1 MTLTLDLP
9 PNLENSLF
17 QAANQQSLTVEEFVI
32 QMLTST
38 FMQKERQKKAVSLLE
53 SWLSDADIE
62 EQKTTGAYLIESLAQ
77 DRLSDRLLFPDEMK
91 GKSW

>member
-9 PNLENSLF
+9 PDLESSLF

-32 QMLTST
+32 QMLTSA

-62 EQKTTGAYLIESLAQ
+62 EQKATGAYLIEALDQ
-77 DRLSDRLLFPDEMK
+77 DRLSDRLLFPDAMK

>member
-32 QMLTST
+32 QMLTSAFT
-38 FMQKERQKKAVSLLE
+38 QKERQKKAVSLLE

-62 EQKTTGAYLIESLAQ
+62 EQKTTGAYLIEALDQ
-77 DRLSDRLLFPDEMK
+77 DRLSNRLLFPDAMK

>member
-1 MTLTLDLP
+1 MTLTLELP

-32 QMLTST
+32 QMLTSAFT
-38 FMQKERQKKAVSLLE
+38 QKERQKKAVSLLE

-62 EQKTTGAYLIESLAQ
+62 EQKTTGAYLIEALDQ
-77 DRLSDRLLFPDEMK
+77 DRLSNRLLFPAEMK

>member
-32 QMLTST
+32 QMLTSA
-38 FMQKERQKKAVSLLE
+38 FMQKERQKKAVRLLE

-62 EQKTTGAYLIESLAQ
+62 EQKTTGAYLIESLDQ

>member
-32 QMLTST
+32 QMLTSA
-38 FMQKERQKKAVSLLE
+38 FMQKERQKKAVRLLE

-62 EQKTTGAYLIESLAQ
+62 EQKTTGAYLIEALDQ
-77 DRLSDRLLFPDEMK
+77 DRLSNRLLFPDAMK

>member
-32 QMLTST
+32 QMLTSAFT
-38 FMQKERQKKAVSLLE
+38 EKERQKKAVSLLE

-62 EQKTTGAYLIESLAQ
+62 EQKTTGAYLIEALDR

>member
-1 MTLTLDLP
+1 MTLTLELP

-32 QMLTST
+32 QMLTSA

-62 EQKTTGAYLIESLAQ
+62 EQKTTGAYLIEALDQ
-77 DRLSDRLLFPDEMK
+77 DRLSNRLLFPAEMK

>member
-32 QMLTST
+32 QMLISA

-62 EQKTTGAYLIESLAQ
+62 EQKTTGAYLIESLDQ

>member
-32 QMLTST
+32 QMLTSAFT
-38 FMQKERQKKAVSLLE
+38 QKERQKKAVSLLE

-62 EQKTTGAYLIESLAQ
+62 EQKTTGAYLIEALDQ
-77 DRLSDRLLFPDEMK
+77 DRLSNRLLFPAEMK

>member
-32 QMLTST
+32 QMLTSAFT
-38 FMQKERQKKAVSLLE
+38 QKERQKKAVSLLE

-62 EQKTTGAYLIESLAQ
+62 EQKTTGAYLIEALDR

>member
-32 QMLTST
+32 QMLISA
-38 FMQKERQKKAVSLLE
+38 FMQKEKQKKAVSLLE

-62 EQKTTGAYLIESLAQ
+62 EQKTTGAYLIEALDR

>member
-9 PNLENSLF
+9 PNLESSLF
-17 QAANQQSLTVEEFVI
+17 QEANQQSLTVEEFVI
-32 QMLTST
+32 QMLTSA

-62 EQKTTGAYLIESLAQ
+62 EQKTTGAYLIESLDR

>member
-9 PNLENSLF
+9 PNLEISLF

-32 QMLTST
+32 QMLTSA

-62 EQKTTGAYLIESLAQ
+62 EQKTTGAYLIEALDQ

>member
-9 PNLENSLF
+9 PNLEISLF

-32 QMLTST
+32 QMLTSAFT
-38 FMQKERQKKAVSLLE
+38 EKERQKKAVSLLE

-62 EQKTTGAYLIESLAQ
+62 EQKITGAYLIEALDQ

>member
-32 QMLTST
+32 QMLTSA

-62 EQKTTGAYLIESLAQ
+62 EQKTTGAYLIESLDQ
-77 DRLSDRLLFPDEMK
+77 DRLSDRLLFPDAMK

>member
-32 QMLTST
+32 QMLTSA

-62 EQKTTGAYLIESLAQ
+62 EQKTTGAYLIESLDQ

>member
-32 QMLTST
+32 QMLTSA

-62 EQKTTGAYLIESLAQ
+62 EQKTTGAYLVEALDQ
-77 DRLSDRLLFPDEMK
+77 DRLSNRLLFPDEMK

>member
-9 PNLENSLF
+9 SNLESSLF

-32 QMLTST
+32 QMLTSA

-62 EQKTTGAYLIESLAQ
+62 EQKTTGAYLIEALDQ

>member
-9 PNLENSLF
+9 PDLESSLS
-17 QAANQQSLTVEEFVI
+17 QAANQQSLTVEEFAI
-32 QMLTST
+32 QILTFAFT
-38 FMQKERQKKAVSLLE
+38 QKERQKKAVSLLQ

-62 EQKTTGAYLIESLAQ
+62 EQKITGAYLIEALDQ
-77 DRLSDRLLFPDEMK
+77 DRLSDRLLFPDAMK

>member
-32 QMLTST
+32 QMLTSA
-38 FMQKERQKKAVSLLE
+38 FMQKERQKKALSLLE

-62 EQKTTGAYLIESLAQ
+62 EQKTTGAYLIEALDQ

>member
-32 QMLTST
+32 QMLTSA

-62 EQKTTGAYLIESLAQ
+62 EQKTTGAYLIEALDQ

>member
-9 PNLENSLF
+9 PDLESSLS
-17 QAANQQSLTVEEFVI
+17 QAANQQSLTVEEFAI
-32 QMLTST
+32 QILTFAFT
-38 FMQKERQKKAVSLLE
+38 QKERQKKAVSLLQ

-62 EQKTTGAYLIESLAQ
+62 EQKTTGAYLIEALDQ
-77 DRLSDRLLFPDEMK
+77 DRLSDRLLFPDAMK

>member
-32 QMLTST
+32 QMLTSA

-53 SWLSDADIE
+53 SWLSDTDIE
-62 EQKTTGAYLIESLAQ
+62 EQKTTGAYLIEALDQ

>member
-32 QMLTST
+32 QMLTSA

-62 EQKTTGAYLIESLAQ
+62 EQKTTGAYLIEALDQ
-77 DRLSDRLLFPDEMK
+77 DRLSNRLLFPAEMK

>member
-9 PNLENSLF
+9 PNLERSLF

-32 QMLTST
+32 QMLTSA

-62 EQKTTGAYLIESLAQ
+62 EQKTTGAYLIEALDR

>member
-32 QMLTST
+32 QMLTSA
-38 FMQKERQKKAVSLLE
+38 FIQKERQNKAVSLLE
-53 SWLSDADIE
+53 SWLGDADIE
-62 EQKTTGAYLIESLAQ
+62 EQKTTGAYLIEALDQ

-91 GKSW
+91 GRSW

>member
-9 PNLENSLF
+9 PNLESSLF
-17 QAANQQSLTVEEFVI
+17 QSANQQSLTVEEFVI
-32 QMLTST
+32 QMLTSA

-53 SWLSDADIE
+53 SWLSDTDIE
-62 EQKTTGAYLIESLAQ
+62 EQKTTGAYLIEALDQ

>member
-1 MTLTLDLP
+1 MPLPLDLP

-32 QMLTST
+32 QMLTSA

-62 EQKTTGAYLIESLAQ
+62 EQKTTGAYLIESLDQ